1 MWQAIPSRAAASES
15 MRASCPPPRIPT
27 VEPGGRGE
35 DIRFKVGESSLFLL
49 NTRENK
55 VLESMQKL
63 AELKTKFFKSY
74 RAVGWASG
82 QLR

>member
-1 MWQAIPSRAAASES
+1 
-15 MRASCPPPRIPT
+15 
-27 VEPGGRGE
+27 
-35 DIRFKVGESSLFLL
+35 VGESSLFLL

-74 RAVGWASG
+74 RAVAWASG